1 MNIGVADAAGTTT
14 IVTGRFL
21 SNGRARGTLRYRGPG
36 PYKGC
41 NADGV
46 WTAHAWPLPPPV
58 EHFTGKTDRG
68 TRVTFE
74 RTKERHPRVTA
85 FSFGSLTHASG
96 LQCGFEPVRTGGL
109 EPPWYQ
115 FALPVNHGRFSGQYN
130 SWRSSPFASADAST
144 RRITLLAQSCMEI
157 AATATRPT
165 CIGPPTEQVRS
176 KRPYPEQRS
185 GPSHR
190 QSGFGIGQVQYVAP
204 LLQIDQPRRH
214 GEPDGR
220 VSGSG
225 ESSRPPC
232 DRRGRRPAVES
243 HGERHSVRDGSD
255 ATSRASPSRCLLVGP
270 GIPPVLPMHGDR
282 VEKSRAALLLA
293 KPREAPAVL

>member
-1 MNIGVADAAGTTT
+1 MPRRRGRRMMCAVRRIKGHPVAVALLTLIVASLGLEPMAAVASPIRPGAWYRASGRQPHFSPGAFGLQFRVTPDGRRITLLQPSSIVPVACAPASRTLGPWPASGSAGIQHDGTFRAKLMNIGVGDAAGTTT

-85 FSFGSLTHASG
+85 FSFGWLTHASG

-109 EPPWYQ
+109 EPPWHQ
-115 FALPVNHGRFSGQYN
+115 FVLPVNHGRFSGQYD
-130 SWRSSPFASADAST
+130 SIEEFS
-144 RRITLLAQSCMEI
+144 
-157 AATATRPT
+157 
-165 CIGPPTEQVRS
+165 V
-176 KRPYPEQRS
+176 
-185 GPSHR
+185 
-190 QSGFGIGQVQYVAP
+190 
-204 LLQIDQPRRH
+204 
-214 GEPDGR
+214 R
-220 VSGSG
+220 VSG
-225 ESSRPPC
+225 RF
-232 DRRGRRPAVES
+232 
-243 HGERHSVRDGSD
+243 D
-255 ATSRASPSRCLLVGP
+255 AKHHAAGTV
-270 GIPPVLPMHGDR
+270 MYGDR
-282 VEKSRAALLLA
+282 GDCNTTNVHWTAHRAG
-293 KPREAPAVL
+293 